1 MAQAGRG
8 AGQRGGHASKASSYS
23 SSVGGGPPSHLLLMD
38 LKHRML
44 AALAKLSDRD
54 TQQLAV
60 DDLQKLVEV
69 LSPEGLSMCL
79 SCLYDTDT
87 QQKSVVKKECVKMFA
102 TLAALHGPSLVPH
115 LHKIVASI
123 VRRLK
128 DPDTGVRDAC
138 VDAMGS
144 LSSHIVYLLP
154 PSASKPG
161 VASLSLGIRNPNAQ
175 EFNIA
180 RAPTRS
186 NSSAHMPNMPNMQ
199 EPNVAHALTGANSA
213 LAPPPPRPG
222 LGGTNSSSMQ
232 ELNAFVKPLFD
243 ALSEQNRSVQAGAA
257 MCLARV
263 ITSVRGNPQSPSMG
277 RLCQRICKLLT
288 SPSFLTKAA
297 LLPVI
302 ASLSQVILCLI
313 TKRPTI

>member
-23 SSVGGGPPSHLLLMD
+23 SSVGGGPPSHLLLME

-54 TQQLAV
+54 TQQIAV

-79 SCLYDTDT
+79 SCLYDTDS
-87 QQKSVVKKECVKMFA
+87 QQKLVVKKECVKIFA
-102 TLAALHGPSLVPH
+102 TLAALHGPYLVPH

-128 DPDTGVRDAC
+128 DPDAGVRDAC
-138 VDAMGS
+138 IDAMGS
-144 LSSHIVYLLP
+144 IALHAVYLVP
-154 PSASKPG
+154 PSTSKSPMG
-161 VASLSLGIRNPNAQ
+161 VKSLSLDIQSSNGQ
-175 EFNIA
+175 EPQLA
-180 RAPTRS
+180 SAPTRS
-186 NSSAHMPNMPNMQ
+186 NSMPSMQEQSVPHAPTREILSAHMANMQ
-199 EPNVAHALTGANSA
+199 DPTVTPL
-213 LAPPPPRPG
+213 PPRPG
-222 LGGTNSSSMQ
+222 HGSTHTSSMQ
-232 ELNAFVKPLFD
+232 ELNAFVKPLFE
-243 ALSEQNRSVQAGAA
+243 ALSEQNRNVQSGAA
-257 MCLARV
+257 MCLAGV
-263 ITSVRGNPQSPSMG
+263 VTSVRGNPQSPSMC

-288 SPSFLTKAA
+288 NPSFLAKAA

-302 ASLSQVILCLI
+302 ASLCQVSVV
-313 TKRPTI
+313 